1 MMTEKS
7 KIYRSSGNVYA
18 DLGFVDPELML
29 AKAKLAVQIRALI
42 KTRGLTQVEAAELL
56 GVAQPDISMITR
68 GLLDNFSIERLMN
81 LLLRFN
87 QEIEIT
93 VRPAEHGARYI
104 VTDPVATA
112 AD

>member
-1 MMTEKS
+1 MNEKS
-7 KIYRSSGNVYA
+7 EVYRGSGNVYA
-18 DLGFVDPELML
+18 DLGFADPELML
-29 AKAKLAVQIRALI
+29 AKAKLAVQIRAI
-42 KTRGLTQVEAAELL
+42 INARGLTQTEAADVL
-56 GVAQPDISMITR
+56 GVAQPDVSMITR

-81 LLLRFN
+81 LLLKFN